1 MKTDFVKDC
10 FAVFGLVIGVV
21 IIGFAWSLAI
31 ALPFMWIWN
40 YAVVSAIEI
49 ARPITYWP
57 AFWLAFFLSMFVK
70 SSSSSTSEK

>member
-1 MKTDFVKDC
+1 MKQDVVKEC
-10 FAVFGLVIGVV
+10 CAVFGLVIGVV
-21 IIGFAWSLAI
+21 WLVTCMALAI

-49 ARPITYWP
+49 AKPITYWP